1 LQLENRIAIAPMCQY
16 SADEGL
22 ATDWHM
28 IHLGHLALSGAG
40 ILFLEATAVTPEG
53 RISDRDLGLWSDEH
67 MAALAPVVKAIRQ
80 HSPIRLAIQLGH
92 AGRKASSA
100 VPWEG
105 GANIAPG
112 DGGWQTVA
120 PSALPHA
127 SGESVPHALDKAG
140 MQRVLGGFVDAAR
153 RSHALG
159 FDAIELHSAHGY
171 LLHQF
176 LSPVS
181 NRRSDEYGGSI
192 LNRMR
197 FPLEI
202 YDAVRNVWPADK
214 PLGVRV
220 SATD

>member
-1 LQLENRIAIAPMCQY
+1 VA
-16 SADEGL
+16 SARRAARLGL
-22 ATDWHM
+22 A
-28 IHLGHLALSGAG
+28 
-40 ILFLEATAVTPEG
+40 
-53 RISDRDLGLWSDEH
+53 
-67 MAALAPVVKAIRQ
+67 
-80 HSPIRLAIQLGH
+80 
-92 AGRKASSA
+92 
-100 VPWEG
+100 
-105 GANIAPG
+105 
-112 DGGWQTVA
+112 
-120 PSALPHA
+120 
-127 SGESVPHALDKAG
+127 
-140 MQRVLGGFVDAAR
+140 
-153 RSHALG
+153 
-159 FDAIELHSAHGY
+159 AIELHFAHGY